1 MKFVSLSLCRAALV
15 GGAAIIATG
24 MLAGS
29 ARAISFTLPT
39 TPCAACGGSV
49 SANADVTLGT
59 NSLTVVLTN
68 TAADPA
74 SLSLGQLLSGFD
86 ITFGTTIGS
95 PSGLTQTGQL
105 IDVSAGPTPPLGTV
119 SSVAGNPTHWGAA
132 VNASGTLFIAT
143 AGFGSDMMNPINMI
157 INGTTSTL
165 FTTDGIKNSN
175 QQPYIQGPGTF
186 SLTVPGLT
194 SATSITS
201 VSFEFGTGPEADFV
215 VVPGPIAGAGLPGL
229 VMACG
234 GLVAL
239 ARRRRRNAV

>member
-1 MKFVSLSLCRAALV
+1 MKFVSLCRAVLV

-29 ARAISFTLPT
+29 ARAIPFDISSG
-39 TPCAACGGSV
+39 CSQCGGAV
-49 SANADVTLGT
+49 SAHADVTLGT

-68 TAADPA
+68 TATDPA

-86 ITFGTTIGS
+86 ITFGTPISAGS
-95 PSGLTQTGQL
+95 LGALTQAGSL

-119 SSVAGNPTHWGAA
+119 SSVAGSPTHWGAA
-132 VNASGTLFIAT
+132 VDGSGTVFIAT
-143 AGFGSDMMNPINMI
+143 AGLGSQSGNPINMI
-157 INGTTSTL
+157 INGTASTL

-175 QQPYIQGPGTF
+175 QQPYIQGAGTF
-186 SLTVPGLT
+186 TLAIQGLT
-194 SATSITS
+194 SATKITS

-215 VVPGPIAGAGLPGL
+215 VVPSPIAGAGLPGL

-239 ARRRRRNAV
+239 ARRRRQKIV